1 MDYGNKS
8 RCGAD
13 SVERVETLLAKYFEG
28 ETSLAEERELR
39 EFFTSG
45 VAVPDSLK
53 YAEALFG
60 FFAGA
65 AEETGPAGFIPGAS
79 IDSQPADARSNGRGG
94 ASPVAAA
101 GIRGG
106 RRVARIAAGV
116 VSAAAVVALGVL
128 LFKGPAVVSGG
139 AGDGAMSDGSDGP
152 VVYCYVNG
160 MPVTDLDLALAY
172 TEEALNHISGAISS
186 PVEQAAAAFERLAD
200 GSAMTHLGT
209 LAAFMEIINE

>member
-1 MDYGNKS
+1 MDYGNKA
-8 RCGAD
+8 RCWAD
-13 SVERVETLLAKYFEG
+13 SVEHVETLLAKYFEG

-45 VAVPDSLK
+45 VEVPDHLK

-79 IDSQPADARSNGRGG
+79 VDCQAPNARPSGRREVT
-94 ASPVAAA
+94 PVAGA

-106 RRVARIAAGV
+106 RRLARVATGL

-128 LFKGPAVVSGG
+128 LFKGQAAVPGV
-139 AGDGAMSDGSDGP
+139 AGDGAMADGSDGP

-160 MPVTDLDLALAY
+160 VPVTDLDQALAY
-172 TEEALNHISGAISS
+172 TEQALNHISGAISS

-209 LAAFMEIINE
+209 FAAFMEIINE